1 MAKQTGVGAVLLAEA
16 QRHFRVGDIVN
27 LVGSRAEGQC
37 IHDGRHVAGYTA
49 ASLGG
54 GGMMGVL
61 RGLRDVEE
69 LGVTAGAHAIRLIF
83 EFQGSLVGGEI
94 VAVGVMT
101 VPTTHLSFAEAL

>member
-1 MAKQTGVGAVLLAEA
+1 M
-16 QRHFRVGDIVN
+16 RHLRVGDIVD
-27 LVGSRAEGQC
+27 LVGSRAESQGV
-37 IHDGRHVAGYTA
+37 HDGRHVAGYTA